1 MLNYILRRLLLMIPT
16 VLGITLLVFF
26 VMWQSPGGVGGSLLD
41 ESDQMRPDERIAR
54 EKYLNER
61 FGLNKPF
68 FVQYGKWFNHVLPLG
83 FKEHG
88 EGFPASLGFGF
99 KTPDLG
105 RSFVRERA
113 VTDMIADA
121 LPVTLSLNLISLPL
135 VYGIAI
141 ASGILTA
148 SRKGSALDVGVGVSL
163 IALWS
168 LPEMWIGVMLIGFL
182 ANRDFLPL
190 FPTGGLSGP
199 LAGGWSFF
207 PSGGHPGWLLDRAW
221 HLAAPILVLS
231 YGGFAFLS
239 KLTRG
244 AMLENLAS
252 DFVRTAR
259 AKGQHERVIL
269 LRHVLRNSILPL
281 ITISSGILPGLLGG
295 AVIVENIFSI
305 NGMGK
310 LTLEAI
316 QVRDREVVLSVTL
329 VIAIISTISLLLA
342 DICYVLADPRV
353 SYE

>member
-1 MLNYILRRLLLMIPT
+1 MLNYVIRRILLMLPT
-16 VLGITLLVFF
+16 VLGITLLTFF
-26 VMWQSPGGVGGSLLD
+26 VMYMSPGGVGGTLLN
-41 ESDQMRPDERIAR
+41 ESGQMRPDERAAR

-61 FGLNKPF
+61 FGLKKPF
-68 FVQYGKWFNHVLPLG
+68 IVQYGKWLNHCLPIG

-88 EGFPASLGFGF
+88 SGFPASLGFGV
-99 KTPDLG
+99 KWPDLG
-105 RSFVRERA
+105 RSFVRERP
-113 VTDMIADA
+113 VTEMIADA
-121 LPVTLSLNLISLPL
+121 LPVTLTLNLVSLPF

-141 ASGILTA
+141 FSGILTA
-148 SRKGSALDVGVGVSL
+148 ARKGTATDVGIGVSL

-190 FPTGGLSGP
+190 FPTGGLSSS
-199 LAGGWSFF
+199 LAGGWAFF
-207 PSGGHPGWLLDRAW
+207 PSHGNPGWLLDRIW

-244 AMLENLAS
+244 SVLENLAS
-252 DFVRTAR
+252 DFTRTAR
-259 AKGQHERVIL
+259 AKGVKERVIL

-281 ITISSGILPGLLGG
+281 ITVSSGILPGLLGG

-316 QVRDREVVLSVTL
+316 TVRDREVVLSVTL
-329 VIAIISTISLLLA
+329 VIAIISTFSLLVA
-342 DICYVLADPRV
+342 DLCYVLADPRV